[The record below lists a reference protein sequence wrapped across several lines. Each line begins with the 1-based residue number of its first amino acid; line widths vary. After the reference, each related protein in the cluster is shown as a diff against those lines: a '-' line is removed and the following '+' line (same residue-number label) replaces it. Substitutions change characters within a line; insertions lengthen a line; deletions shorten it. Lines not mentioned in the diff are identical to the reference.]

1 MHRWGQD
8 GGDCRMIWVT
18 ILVAGGCLLMHLRRR
33 CCPAVG
39 GCLSKHPHQYA
50 SCEEGGLDDIRAG
63 YGQGEDV
70 WEDRADRPV
79 TIYGRA

>member
-1 MHRWGQD
+1 
-8 GGDCRMIWVT
+8 MIWVT